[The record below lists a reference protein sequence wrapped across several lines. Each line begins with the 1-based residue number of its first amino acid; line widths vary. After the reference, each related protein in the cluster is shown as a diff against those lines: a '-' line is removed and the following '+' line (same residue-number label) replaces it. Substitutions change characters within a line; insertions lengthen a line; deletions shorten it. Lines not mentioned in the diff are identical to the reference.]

1 VSLLIPAYP
10 RSPGQRAVKQLL
22 STEPR
27 AKNGRSG
34 QILDS
39 WQASQKAVV
48 DGECT
53 VGRWSACIHSV
64 TLSSLK
70 PKL

>member
-1 VSLLIPAYP
+1 MSLLIPAYP

-34 QILDS
+34 QMLDS

-48 DGECT
+48 DVNAQSV
-53 VGRWSACIHSV
+53 VGRHV
-64 TLSSLK
+64 YTH
-70 PKL
+70 